1 MRKSVRFGFL
11 DGGDAMFSDWANFY
25 LIVGSGG
32 GALIGV
38 MFVVTTLTAGL
49 EESRASRGAL
59 IYITP
64 IVFHFAVV
72 LIVSAIAVTPGLPVE
87 AVGVLIAIPALL
99 GLLYS
104 VVTAIRVFTIKID
117 DAPDWED
124 KIFYGIIPVIA
135 YVLLACA
142 TAAIWIAPM
151 NAELFIGA
159 VMMLLL
165 LIGIR
170 NAWDLA
176 TYLVMR
182 RPGSSEP
189 R

>member
-1 MRKSVRFGFL
+1 
-11 DGGDAMFSDWANFY
+11 MFSDWENFY

-38 MFVVTTLTAGL
+38 MFVVATLTAGL

-64 IVFHFAVV
+64 IVFHFAIV
-72 LIVSAIAVTPGLPVE
+72 LVVSAIAVTPGLPFE
-87 AVGVLIAIPALL
+87 AVGVLIALCAAL
-99 GLLYS
+99 GFSYGI
-104 VVTAIRVFTIKID
+104 VTMIRIFTLKMED
-117 DAPDWED
+117 LPDWED
-124 KIFYGIIPVIA
+124 KIFYGVVPVIA
-135 YVLLACA
+135 YVLLATA
-142 TAAIWIAPM
+142 TAAIWFAPM
-151 NAELFIGA
+151 SAALAIGA
-159 VMMLLL
+159 VMLLLL

-182 RPGSSEP
+182 HPSSSEP
-189 R
+189 P

>member
-1 MRKSVRFGFL
+1 
-11 DGGDAMFSDWANFY
+11 MFSDWENFY

-38 MFVVTTLTAGL
+38 MFVVATLTAGL
-49 EESRASRGAL
+49 EESRASRGAV

-64 IVFHFAVV
+64 IVFHFAIV
-72 LIVSAIAVTPGLPVE
+72 LVVSAIAVTPGLPVE
-87 AVGVLIAIPALL
+87 AVGVLIAICALL
-99 GLLYS
+99 GLSYAAVT
-104 VVTAIRVFTIKID
+104 VVRVFSIKVD

-124 KIFYGIIPVIA
+124 KIFYGITPVIA

-142 TAAIWIAPM
+142 TAAIWIVPM
-151 NAELFIGA
+151 SAALFIGA
-159 VMMLLL
+159 VMLFLL

-176 TYLVMR
+176 TFLVSR
-182 RPGSSEP
+182 NRESNG
-189 R
+189 

>member
-1 MRKSVRFGFL
+1 
-11 DGGDAMFSDWANFY
+11 MFSDWDNFY

-64 IVFHFAVV
+64 IVFHFAIV
-72 LIVSAIAVTPGLPVE
+72 LIVSAIAVTPGLSVD
-87 AVGVLIAIPALL
+87 AVGVLIAVCALL
-99 GLLYS
+99 GLLYA
-104 VVTAIRVFTIKID
+104 VVTAVRVFTIKID
-117 DAPDWED
+117 GAPDWED
-124 KIFYGIIPVIA
+124 KIFYGIIPATA
-135 YVLLACA
+135 YFLLACA
-142 TAAIWIAPM
+142 AGAIWIVPMSAP
-151 NAELFIGA
+151 LFIGA

-176 TYLVMR
+176 TFLVTR
-182 RPGSSEP
+182 KSGST
-189 R
+189 

>member
-1 MRKSVRFGFL
+1 
-11 DGGDAMFSDWANFY
+11 MFSDWDNFY
-25 LIVGSGG
+25 LIIGSGG

-64 IVFHFAVV
+64 IVFHFAIV
-72 LIVSAIAVTPGLPVE
+72 LVVSAIAVTPGLSVE
-87 AVGVLIAIPALL
+87 VVGVLIAICALL
-99 GLLYS
+99 GLLYA
-104 VVTAIRVFTIKID
+104 VVTAVRVFTIKINN
-117 DAPDWED
+117 APDWED

-135 YVLLACA
+135 YFLLACA
-142 TAAIWIAPM
+142 VAAIWLTPM
-151 NAELFIGA
+151 RAALFIGA
-159 VMMLLL
+159 VMLFLL

-176 TYLVMR
+176 TFLVAR
-182 RPGSSEP
+182 RPGSSEHP
-189 R
+189 